1 MFLLL
6 PYMSGIQSI
15 EYLYIQTA
23 DFTLNTK
30 NCEVYSMVKEN
41 ISEENVEENTEER
54 SGDGY
59 VEIKMGG
66 GWYMTISLAHSDRFE
81 KEYVELAKERGGVK
95 KSRFN
100 LNPTH
105 VRMLGEALIKFADD
119 NGL

>member
-1 MFLLL
+1 MLRKILRR
-6 PYMSGIQSI
+6 
-15 EYLYIQTA
+15 
-23 DFTLNTK
+23 
-30 NCEVYSMVKEN
+30 
-41 ISEENVEENTEER
+41 R

-100 LNPTH
+100 LNPYTCQDAWGSPDQIC
-105 VRMLGEALIKFADD
+105 RR
-119 NGL
+119 

>member
-1 MFLLL
+1 M
-6 PYMSGIQSI
+6 
-15 EYLYIQTA
+15 A
-23 DFTLNTK
+23 
-30 NCEVYSMVKEN
+30 KEN
-41 ISEENVEENTEER
+41 ISEENIEEDTEGTK
-54 SGDGY
+54 GDGY

-66 GWYMTISLAHSDRFE
+66 GWYMTISLAHSERFE

>member
-1 MFLLL
+1 MF
-6 PYMSGIQSI
+6 GIQSI

-54 SGDGY
+54 NGDGY
-59 VEIKMGG
+59 VEIKMGV

>member
-1 MFLLL
+1 
-6 PYMSGIQSI
+6 
-15 EYLYIQTA
+15 
-23 DFTLNTK
+23 
-30 NCEVYSMVKEN
+30 MVKEN
-41 ISEENVEENTEER
+41 IPEENIEENAEEK
-54 SGDGY
+54 SGNGY

-95 KSRFN
+95 RSRFN

-105 VRMLGEALIKFADD
+105 VRMLGESLIKFADD

>member
-1 MFLLL
+1 VATRKVTDE
-6 PYMSGIQSI
+6 S
-15 EYLYIQTA
+15 
-23 DFTLNTK
+23 
-30 NCEVYSMVKEN
+30 
-41 ISEENVEENTEER
+41 VEEPVEER
-54 SGDGY
+54 TGEGSGDGY

-81 KEYVELAKERGGVK
+81 KEYVELAKERGGMK

-100 LNPTH
+100 LNPSH

>member
-1 MFLLL
+1 
-6 PYMSGIQSI
+6 
-15 EYLYIQTA
+15 
-23 DFTLNTK
+23 
-30 NCEVYSMVKEN
+30 MVKEN
-41 ISEENVEENTEER
+41 VSEEDIKESTEGK

-95 KSRFN
+95 RSRFN
-100 LNPTH
+100 LNPAH
-105 VRMLGEALIKFADD
+105 GRMLGEALIKFADD

>member
-1 MFLLL
+1 MVKKNT
-6 PYMSGIQSI
+6 SEESI
-15 EYLYIQTA
+15 E
-23 DFTLNTK
+23 
-30 NCEVYSMVKEN
+30 EN
-41 ISEENVEENTEER
+41 AEEI

-66 GWYMTISLAHSDRFE
+66 GWYMTISLTHSERFE

-95 KSRFN
+95 KARFN

>member
-1 MFLLL
+1 M
-6 PYMSGIQSI
+6 
-15 EYLYIQTA
+15 A
-23 DFTLNTK
+23 
-30 NCEVYSMVKEN
+30 KEN
-41 ISEENVEENTEER
+41 ISEGDIEESTEER

-95 KSRFN
+95 RSRFN
-100 LNPTH
+100 LNPSH

-119 NGL
+119 NEL

>member
-1 MFLLL
+1 MFFILALTCL
-6 PYMSGIQSI
+6 
-15 EYLYIQTA
+15 
-23 DFTLNTK
+23 
-30 NCEVYSMVKEN
+30 VYNQVFNFELQIPLKTRNYEAYNMVKKD
-41 ISEENVEENTEER
+41 ISPEEDIEENAEEIR
-54 SGDGY
+54 GDGY

-95 KSRFN
+95 RSRFN

>member
-1 MFLLL
+1 
-6 PYMSGIQSI
+6 
-15 EYLYIQTA
+15 
-23 DFTLNTK
+23 
-30 NCEVYSMVKEN
+30 MVKKN
-41 ISEENVEENTEER
+41 TSEENIEENTEER

>member
-1 MFLLL
+1 MTKEKV
-6 PYMSGIQSI
+6 SNEDI
-15 EYLYIQTA
+15 EEKIEGE
-23 DFTLNTK
+23 K
-30 NCEVYSMVKEN
+30 GE
-41 ISEENVEENTEER
+41 
-54 SGDGY
+54 GY

-105 VRMLGEALIKFADD
+105 VRMLGEALIRFADD
-119 NGL
+119 NDL